1 MWRAS
6 SKVGC
11 NGKAGSQWRGL
22 MALCEDVGQA
32 QELVG
37 DCVFYLCFLFVSVEK
52 FLGVGVVE
60 AILHS
65 GGKEIRPH
73 SLLSRSTMGRDRIW
87 ADETCCLGS
96 EGLTKKKKKKQIF
109 TSFGVKPSRRTAQR
123 ENGWLVVEIISDPSA
138 PERKGRILENETRKN
153 A

>member
-1 MWRAS
+1 MEG
-6 SKVGC
+6 KFKGGC

-96 EGLTKKKKKKQIF
+96 EGLTKKKKNRFSHLLASSLHGGRLKGK
-109 TSFGVKPSRRTAQR
+109 TV
-123 ENGWLVVEIISDPSA
+123 GWWL
-138 PERKGRILENETRKN
+138 K
-153 A
+153 